1 MPYVDAN
8 AIPPA
13 SNEYVCWLD
22 IMGTKNKME
31 NSVMTCAIFIFKLH
45 SAVLEAI
52 EKGCQI
58 KTYPVMDGVYF
69 TSEHK
74 KDMEKALSYIFRSLG
89 TLFIEE
95 ELFKHQFLV
104 KASVAYGPIIHGSN
118 IDEKINR
125 QLKNAKEYKES
136 LLLGFPMIQ
145 AYSGESKA
153 PPFGVYVHESAK
165 TFCPEGESPFMFKW
179 RKWFVPQT
187 ADWNNEKTQKL
198 KDKIAEYFST
208 CKKQSILLDYPVDRI
223 GLHEETARMYFD
235 EEV

>member
-74 KDMEKALSYIFRSLG
+74 KDMEKALSYIFHSLG
-89 TLFIEE
+89 HCL
-95 ELFKHQFLV
+95 LKKNFL
-104 KASVAYGPIIHGSN
+104 S
-118 IDEKINR
+118 IN
-125 QLKNAKEYKES
+125 
-136 LLLGFPMIQ
+136 F
-145 AYSGESKA
+145 
-153 PPFGVYVHESAK
+153 
-165 TFCPEGESPFMFKW
+165 
-179 RKWFVPQT
+179 
-187 ADWNNEKTQKL
+187 
-198 KDKIAEYFST
+198 
-208 CKKQSILLDYPVDRI
+208 
-223 GLHEETARMYFD
+223 
-235 EEV
+235 